1 MFRVAAALLCS
12 WSCTALTLQ
21 VEANPIRKVVT
32 LLQDMQKELQAEA
45 EKEQDLYDKFMC
57 YCDGNTG
64 DMTKSA
70 EDASMKITELKAKLE
85 AEKAE
90 KAQLDQA
97 LTGHKKD
104 RVAAQNDLAKATGIR
119 EKEHADFVE
128 ETGDSKE
135 NLDSMNAAIA
145 ALEKGMGKAFLQAQT
160 GESAARLQ
168 KVVDSAMSVDD
179 YQRNL
184 VISFLSGKQ
193 NPFGDYQSSSG
204 EIIGILKSMK
214 DEMDKDLN
222 GAVSDEEKAAAGFAE
237 LSAAKKAEIS
247 AASTAIETK
256 TQRSGELAVSVVT
269 TAGDIDDTTKE
280 LGDLQEFLANLASQ
294 CATKKKEYSER
305 VQVRAEEIA
314 AISEAIKILNDDDAL
329 DLFKKTLAFDQ
340 APRNVAS
347 RSFGMLQ
354 LRVAK
359 SPAARA
365 HDMIEATLAKAGKHK
380 PLLELI
386 EIELKAKKV
395 DFSKILAMIDGM
407 VEVLHKEQ
415 KDDDTQKVFCD
426 QDIEKSTLEKK
437 DTEEAVA
444 SSQAFI
450 EETTAESAATAEE
463 IAELQKSIKALD
475 KAVAEATEQR
485 KEEHAEFLVFQ
496 QQSSAALQLV
506 EKAKN
511 RLMKFYKPAFYKEAP
526 TKELTEEEKIFAMSG
541 RSDLIATAA
550 PQYIPGTDETVYAQI
565 RSHTFA
571 VPPPPPETWG
581 AYQKKEGKSNGVMA
595 LMDMLLK
602 ELSGDISD
610 AENEEKTSQK
620 DYERLMADSQ
630 TTRHQNAASITDKEA
645 AKADMDTAVED
656 TKAKLDS
663 QQTSLA
669 NLHQYI
675 LQLHASCDFLVEN
688 YDLRKAARENE
699 LTSLANAKA
708 VLSGADFS

>member
-1 MFRVAAALLCS
+1 MFRVAAALLLS

-32 LLQDMQKELQAEA
+32 LLQDMQKELQAEG

-57 YCDGNTG
+57 YCDGNSG

-70 EDASMKITELKAKLE
+70 EEASVKITELKAKLE

-90 KAQLDQA
+90 KSQLDQA

-104 RVAAQNDLAKATGIR
+104 RIAAQNDLAKATGIR

-128 ETGDSKE
+128 ETGESKA
-135 NLDSMNAAIA
+135 NLDSMNAAVT
-145 ALEKGMGKAFLQAQT
+145 ALEKGMGKAFLQSQT

-184 VISFLSGKQ
+184 VLSFLAGKQ

-204 EIIGILKSMK
+204 EIIGILKAMK

-222 GAVSDEEKAAAGFAE
+222 GAIGDEEKAAAGFAE
-237 LSAAKKAEIS
+237 LATAKKAEIS
-247 AASTAIETK
+247 AASSAIETK

-269 TAGDIDDTTKE
+269 TAADIDDTTKE

-294 CATKKKEYSER
+294 CATKKKEWSER

-329 DLFKKTLAFDQ
+329 DLFKKTLALDQ

-347 RSFGMLQ
+347 HSFGMLQ

-359 SPAARA
+359 SPAAIA
-365 HDMIEATLAKAGKHK
+365 HDKIEALLAKAGRHK
-380 PLLELI
+380 PQLELI
-386 EIELKAKKV
+386 ELGLKAKKV
-395 DFSKILAMIDGM
+395 DFSKILAMIEGM
-407 VEVLHKEQ
+407 VEVLHQEQ

-426 QDIEKSTLEKK
+426 SDIEKSTREKK

-444 SSQAFI
+444 TSQAFI

-463 IAELQKSIKALD
+463 IAELGKSIKALD

-485 KEEHAEFLVFQ
+485 KEEHSEFLVFQ
-496 QQSSAALQLV
+496 QQSSAALQLI

-511 RLMKFYKPAFYKEAP
+511 RLVKFYNPAFYKTAP

-565 RSHTFA
+565 RSHTYA
-571 VPPPPPETWG
+571 APPPPPETWG

-610 AENEEKTSQK
+610 AENEEKTSQR

-645 AKADMDTAVED
+645 AKADMDTAVEE

-699 LTSLANAKA
+699 LSSLATAKA
-708 VLSGADFS
+708 TLSGANME